1 MALKRIPTIPQ
12 IVAIQP
18 ALREDEI
25 LVVPLW
31 VDSEFLIR

>member
-1 MALKRIPTIPQ
+1 MRVKTISSIPQ
-12 IVAIQP
+12 IVAIEP